1 MLPWLTRTEYELGS
15 DRPMAVAA
23 VQQLPQLVSFYP
35 LIYMLHPYLLC
46 KTFLVHSILHTHC
59 VPSFFIAGT
68 KAFHPGGETP
78 STSSM
83 ARMTSATSMVHIEFR
98 IALHQH
104 RQRDAMRGAGN
115 INATLLPLGVFS

>member
-1 MLPWLTRTEYELGS
+1 MQDFS
-15 DRPMAVAA
+15 CA
-23 VQQLPQLVSFYP
+23 FYP
-35 LIYMLHPYLLC
+35 SHPLC
-46 KTFLVHSILHTHC
+46 SQ
-59 VPSFFIAGT
+59 FFIAGT

-83 ARMTSATSMVHIEFR
+83 ARMTSATSMVYIEFR

-115 INATLLPLGVFS
+115 FNAVLLQLGVFS